1 MTNSLTLMMRRVLYQ
16 LKREY
21 GFRIEIFRL
30 VDSSTDVRTGV
41 KTTNTTRIVVNR
53 AVVLPEMLNRTT
65 KQSISLIS
73 SNKEF
78 VSGGTSDIGT
88 RNFIVDRRDV
98 DLPELSADD
107 WIVYLHQKYQIKQVQ
122 SFELEA
128 GWIIT
133 AKRISGEVP
142 DTLSATAEDDVT
154 LTEETE
160 TT

>member
-1 MTNSLTLMMRRVLYQ
+1 MTNSLTGMMRRILYQ

-21 GFRIEIFRL
+21 GYRIEIHKL
-30 VDSSTDVRTGV
+30 LSSETDVRTGR
-41 KTTNTTRIVVNR
+41 KTISTTRLIVNR

-88 RNFIVDRRDV
+88 RNFIIDRRDV
-98 DLPELSADD
+98 VLPELTADD

-122 SFELEA
+122 SFEQEA
-128 GWIIT
+128 GWIVT
-133 AKRISGEVP
+133 AKRISGEEP
-142 DTLSATAEDDVT
+142 GTISATASDTVAVT
-154 LTEETE
+154 DETEES
-160 TT
+160 

>member
-1 MTNSLTLMMRRVLYQ
+1 MMRRVLYQ

-21 GFRIEIFRL
+21 GFRIEIHHL
-30 VDSSTDVRTGV
+30 VSSETDVRTGV
-41 KTTNTTRIVVNR
+41 KTTQTTRIVVNR

-98 DLPELSADD
+98 NLPELTADD
-107 WIVYLHQKYQIKQVQ
+107 WLVYQHQKYQIRQVQ
-122 SFELEA
+122 AFEENA
-128 GWIIT
+128 GWIIN
-133 AKRISGEVP
+133 AKRISGEEP
-142 DTLSATAEDDVT
+142 DTISASASDSMDV
-154 LTEETE
+154 TEETE
-160 TT
+160 TD